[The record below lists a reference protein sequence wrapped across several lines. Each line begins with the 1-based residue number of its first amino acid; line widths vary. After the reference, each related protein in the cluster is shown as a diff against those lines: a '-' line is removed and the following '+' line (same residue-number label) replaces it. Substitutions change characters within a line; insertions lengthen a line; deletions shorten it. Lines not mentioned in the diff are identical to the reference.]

1 MIKLNFPNFKFNF
14 KNKDNKPHIFDILR
28 KKLILL
34 TPEEWVR
41 QHVIKFLISQNIPKN
56 HIAVEKKIVINK
68 MTKRF
73 DLVVHNRNGNIL
85 LLVECKA
92 PNVKIDQKVFDQ
104 TSIYNQ
110 HLKSKYLMITNGL
123 NHFYFKVD
131 DKAKTYKFVKKFPLK

>member
-1 MIKLNFPNFKFNF
+1 MIKLNFHNFKFNF

-73 DLVVHNRNGNIL
+73 DLVVHDRNGNIL
-85 LLVECKA
+85 LLIECKA

-104 TSIYNQ
+104 TSVYNQ
-110 HLKSKYLMITNGL
+110 YLKSKFLMITNGL

>member
-1 MIKLNFPNFKFNF
+1 MIKLNFHNFKFNF

-41 QHVIKFLISQNIPKN
+41 QHVIIFLISQNIPKN
-56 HIAVEKKIVINK
+56 HIAVEKKIIINK

-73 DLVVHNRNGNIL
+73 DLVVHDRNGNIL
-85 LLVECKA
+85 LLVECKS

-110 HLKSKYLMITNGL
+110 YLKSKFLMITNGL

-131 DKAKTYKFVKKFPLK
+131 DKAKTYKFVKNFPLK

>member
-1 MIKLNFPNFKFNF
+1 MIKLNFPDFKFNI

-41 QHVIKFLISQNIPKN
+41 QHVINFLISHNIPKN
-56 HIAVEKKIVINK
+56 HIAVEKKIIINK

-131 DKAKTYKFVKKFPLK
+131 DKAKTYNFVKNFPLK

>member
-14 KNKDNKPHIFDILR
+14 KNKDNKPPIFDILR

-73 DLVVHNRNGNIL
+73 DLVVHDRNGNIL
-85 LLVECKA
+85 LLIECKA

-104 TSIYNQ
+104 TSVYNQ
-110 HLKSKYLMITNGL
+110 YLKSEFLMITNGL

>member
-1 MIKLNFPNFKFNF
+1 MIKLNFPDFKFNL

-41 QHVIKFLISQNIPKN
+41 QHVINFLISYNIPKN
-56 HIAVEKKIVINK
+56 HIAVEKKIIINK

-73 DLVVHNRNGNIL
+73 DLVVYDRNGNVL

-92 PNVKIDQKVFDQ
+92 PNVKINQKVFDQ
-104 TSIYNQ
+104 TSIYNKY
-110 HLKSKYLMITNGL
+110 LKSKYLMITNGL

-131 DKAKTYKFVKKFPLK
+131 SKAKTYNFVKNFPLK

>member
-1 MIKLNFPNFKFNF
+1 MIKLNFPNYKFNL

-41 QHVIKFLISQNIPKN
+41 QHVINFLISHNIPKN
-56 HIAVEKKIVINK
+56 HIAVEKKIIINK

-73 DLVVHNRNGNIL
+73 DLVVHDRDGNVL
-85 LLVECKA
+85 LLIECKA
-92 PNVKIDQKVFDQ
+92 PNIKIDQKTFDQ

-110 HLKSKYLMITNGL
+110 YLKSKYLMITNGL

-131 DKAKTYKFVKKFPLK
+131 GIAKTYNFVKKFPLK

>member
-1 MIKLNFPNFKFNF
+1 MIKLNFHNFKFNF

-73 DLVVHNRNGNIL
+73 DLVVHDRNGNIL
-85 LLVECKA
+85 LLIECKA

-104 TSIYNQ
+104 TSVYNQ
-110 HLKSKYLMITNGL
+110 YLKSEFLMITNGL

>member
-1 MIKLNFPNFKFNF
+1 MIKLNFPNYKFNL

-41 QHVIKFLISQNIPKN
+41 QHVINFLISHNIPKN
-56 HIAVEKKIVINK
+56 HIAVEKKIIINK

-73 DLVVHNRNGNIL
+73 DLVVHDRDGNVL
-85 LLVECKA
+85 LLIECKA
-92 PNVKIDQKVFDQ
+92 PNIKIDQKTFDQ

-110 HLKSKYLMITNGL
+110 YLKSKYLMITNGL

-131 DKAKTYKFVKKFPLK
+131 GKAKTYNFVKKFPLK

>member
-1 MIKLNFPNFKFNF
+1 MIKLNFPDFKFNL

-41 QHVIKFLISQNIPKN
+41 QHVINFLISYNIPKN
-56 HIAVEKKIVINK
+56 HIAVEKKIIINK

-73 DLVVHNRNGNIL
+73 DLVVYDRNGNVL

-110 HLKSKYLMITNGL
+110 YMKSKYLMITNGL

-131 DKAKTYKFVKKFPLK
+131 SKAKTYNFVKNFPLK

>member
-1 MIKLNFPNFKFNF
+1 MIKLNFPDFKFIF

-41 QHVIKFLISQNIPKN
+41 QHVIKFLISHNISKN
-56 HIAVEKKIVINK
+56 HIAVEKKIIINK

-73 DLVVHNRNGNIL
+73 DLVIFNRSSDVL

-92 PNVKIDQKVFDQ
+92 PNIKIDQKVFDQ
-104 TSIYNQ
+104 TLIYNRY
-110 HLKSKYLMITNGL
+110 LKSKYMMITNGL
-123 NHFYFKVD
+123 NHFYFKVNQ
-131 DKAKTYKFVKKFPLK
+131 KNKTYSFVKNFPLK